1 MRKRVSAVV
10 GEYINKQGEQKA
22 KWADIGSLFI
32 GKNGKEYF
40 SLNADVSTGGILA
53 IQNAISANKGQ
64 EQRESIIC
72 SVFNE
77 DNQGA
82 QQQPNYP
89 QPAPAIPTQKVPQ
102 NHSQGGL
109 SDDLDF

>member
-82 QQQPNYP
+82 QQQTNYQ
-89 QPAPAIPTQKVPQ
+89 QPAQGMPAQQAPQ
-102 NHSQGGL
+102 QHNQGGF
-109 SDDLDF
+109 SDDAPF